1 MCFLRRFGMEQEY
14 TLFEADG
21 VTPLGWPKGGF
32 PGAQGP
38 YYCGAGTNI
47 ASGRQIAEAH
57 YRVCLAAGLDISGI
71 NAEVMPG
78 QWEYQIGPVTGVDAG
93 DQMTLSRFFMT
104 RVCEDFQVVV
114 SLDPKP
120 IAGDW
125 NGAGCHVNYSTEA
138 MRADGGYDVIIAAV
152 KKLEPLHKEFIAA
165 YGEGNERRLTGKHE
179 TASIDTFSYGVANRG
194 ASVRI
199 PRTTETEGK
208 GYFEDRRPSSNMDPY
223 LVTSMIFNATH
234 LQ

>member
-1 MCFLRRFGMEQEY
+1 MEQEY
-14 TLFEADG
+14 TLFCKDG
-21 VTPLGWPKGGF
+21 VTPLGWPQGGF
-32 PGAQGP
+32 PGPQGP
-38 YYCGAGTNI
+38 YYCGAGTGI
-47 ASGRQIAEAH
+47 ATGRQIAEAH

-93 DQMTLSRFFMT
+93 DQMTLSRFFMM
-104 RVCEDFQVVV
+104 RVCEDFQVKL

-125 NGAGCHVNYSTEA
+125 NGAGCHVNYSTAA
-138 MRADGGYDVIIAAV
+138 MRAEGGYEVVIAAV

-179 TASIDTFSYGVANRG
+179 TASMHSFSYGVANRG

-199 PRTTETEGK
+199 PRTTAKDGK

-234 LQ
+234 LH